1 MTRNSSIKGGQLGFF
16 FLDFLMIVLLVV
28 NLLWIV
34 FDWLFEY
41 EMLRGYLYGI
51 APDFTEMYAANIHP
65 RFILIDLMFVSVFLA
80 EFFIRWA
87 MAVYQRIY
95 HRWFFFPF
103 LHVYDLLGCIPVGG
117 FRFLRLLRVISITY
131 RLQKNGIIDLSDTA
145 VVRFIRK
152 YQGILIEELSDRV
165 TINILSDIQREVRTG
180 GPVVDRIVNEVVMPQ
195 RESLVEWMSHRIEK
209 VANDNY
215 DGYREDI
222 REYVQERINT
232 ALDENDE
239 FARLELIPIF
249 GSVVRNTM
257 ERAISDMVFSVINGI
272 MQDLASSRNRVLI
285 NEAADVIFDAILLK
299 EEDTELN
306 RLVVDTVDRSLEIVK
321 QQVSVQQWKLRDLA
335 EDEEHFRELLRE
347 ELMKADADED
357 VKLDLDLDLDRGRDQ
372 DQGQEKHKHEK
383 QAQNQH
389 ENQDQDLDQDQDK
402 HKHENQGQDLDQGQA
417 EHQDSDIKTG
427 AGINRGADISS
438 DAGLDAET
446 EEQTRKETHLKTA
459 EKQGPDADGKADG
472 TSKK

>member
-1 MTRNSSIKGGQLGFF
+1 MAALTDDESRSDMARKSPVKRGQIGFF
-16 FLDFLMIVLLVV
+16 FLDFLMIILLVV
-28 NLLWIV
+28 NLAWIV

-51 APDFTEMYAANIHP
+51 APDFTEMYAASIHP

-103 LHVYDLLGCIPVGG
+103 LHFYDLLGCIPVGG
-117 FRFLRLLRVISITY
+117 FRFLRLLRIISITY

-152 YQGILIEELSDRV
+152 YHGILIEELSDRV
-165 TINILSDIQREVRTG
+165 TINILTDIQREVQTG

-232 ALDENDE
+232 AVDENDE
-239 FARLELIPIF
+239 FARLELIPVF
-249 GSVVRNTM
+249 GSMVRSTV
-257 ERAISDMVFSVINGI
+257 EKAIADMVFSVINGI

-285 NEAADVIFDAILLK
+285 NEAADVLFDAILLK

-306 RLVVDTVDRSLEIVK
+306 RLVVDTMDRSLEIVK
-321 QQVSVQQWKLRDLA
+321 QQVRVQQWKLRDLA
-335 EDEEHFRELLRE
+335 EDEDHFRDLLRE
-347 ELMKADADED
+347 ELMKADVDADAAKD
-357 VKLDLDLDLDRGRDQ
+357 
-372 DQGQEKHKHEK
+372 
-383 QAQNQH
+383 
-389 ENQDQDLDQDQDK
+389 
-402 HKHENQGQDLDQGQA
+402 
-417 EHQDSDIKTG
+417 
-427 AGINRGADISS
+427 ADA
-438 DAGLDAET
+438 DTDT
-446 EEQTRKETHLKTA
+446 D
-459 EKQGPDADGKADG
+459 PDADADAPADA
-472 TSKK
+472 TVADDTVTRRDSDDRTDTPSKKS

>member
-1 MTRNSSIKGGQLGFF
+1 MTRNNPVKSGQIGFF
-16 FLDFLMIVLLVV
+16 FLDFLMIILLVV
-28 NLLWIV
+28 NLAWIV

-51 APDFTEMYAANIHP
+51 APDFTEMYASSIHP
-65 RFILIDLMFVSVFLA
+65 RFILIDLMFVSVFLT

-103 LHVYDLLGCIPVGG
+103 LHFYDLLGCIPVGG
-117 FRFLRLLRVISITY
+117 FRFLRLLRIISITY

-152 YQGILIEELSDRV
+152 YHGILIEELSDRV

-239 FARLELIPIF
+239 FARLELIPVF
-249 GSVVRNTM
+249 GSMVRSTV
-257 ERAISDMVFSVINGI
+257 EKAIADMVFSVINGI

-285 NEAADVIFDAILLK
+285 NEAADVMFDAILLK

-335 EDEEHFRELLRE
+335 DDEEHFRELLRE
-347 ELMKADADED
+347 ELMKADAEED
-357 VKLDLDLDLDRGRDQ
+357 VEINK
-372 DQGQEKHKHEK
+372 
-383 QAQNQH
+383 
-389 ENQDQDLDQDQDK
+389 
-402 HKHENQGQDLDQGQA
+402 
-417 EHQDSDIKTG
+417 DIHTG
-427 AGINRGADISS
+427 ANF
-438 DAGLDAET
+438 DAAT
-446 EEQTRKETHLKTA
+446 
-459 EKQGPDADGKADG
+459 DADTHEEPELEKEIRSGAGNTGDG
-472 TSKK
+472 PSKK